1 MDGCPRDSEESGERG
16 RAVIALLTLFSDD
29 ETAPTDTSDADGE
42 TATTAPPVHDDETL
56 PLA

>member
-1 MDGCPRDSEESGERG
+1 M
-16 RAVIALLTLFSDD
+16 IALLTLFSDD

-42 TATTAPPVHDDETL
+42 TATAAPPVDVDETS